1 MGYVGGDII
10 EITYNHP
17 VLGSGTLFC
26 KSNEDGTLNMGGF
39 NSNDDANSVTGDGR
53 LIDQINRVRAG
64 FEAPPIAWDMTDA
77 DELSKLTELSASPVL
92 ADWTISSISGAI
104 WGGKGKPVGD
114 LNGST
119 NTSQVTLK
127 LAFEGKVKILS

>member
-10 EITYNHP
+10 EITYNHS

-26 KSNEDGTLNMGGF
+26 KSNEDGTINMGGF
-39 NSNDDANSVTGDGR
+39 ASNDDANAVTGDGR
-53 LIDQINRVRAG
+53 LIDQINRVRAS

-77 DELSKLTELSASPVL
+77 DELSKLTAMTASPIL
-92 ADWTISSISGAI
+92 ADWTISSISGAV
-104 WGGKGKPVGD
+104 WGGRGKPVGD
-114 LNGST
+114 LTGST

-127 LAFEGKVKILS
+127 IAFEDKLKRIS